1 MSSSGLARTSRWV
14 SRSKT
19 LLHFQTK
26 LILTSFSTDT
36 GTADKNNDPGR
47 PGPPPIRVLLT
58 ESAGRGV
65 FATRRIGAGELI
77 HTAKPVVAHPS
88 LSKIHSVCYFCLR
101 NLKTICQGQTQAVQF
116 CNEECK
122 EKSKVFWCY
131 DCNAHHVFDV
141 FSVRNNL
148 RYKD

>member
-1 MSSSGLARTSRWV
+1 MSTSALARTSRWV
-14 SRSKT
+14 LRSKT

-36 GTADKNNDPGR
+36 GTADKDNDPGR

-77 HTAKPVVAHPS
+77 HTAKPVVAHLLS
-88 LSKIHSVCYFCLR
+88 LRSTAFVTFVSETSKLPVKVK
-101 NLKTICQGQTQAVQF
+101 LKLCSFVT
-116 CNEECK
+116 
-122 EKSKVFWCY
+122 KSAK
-131 DCNAHHVFDV
+131 
-141 FSVRNNL
+141 NNL
-148 RYKD
+148 RYFDVIIIMPTMCLMFFLLGKI